1 MIGGGHKGS
10 IKMRTYIEKKIE
22 KQILVS
28 FSFFC
33 ISEKADVT
41 KQSNEE
47 ERGRGHRRSGKR
59 GAQR

>member
-1 MIGGGHKGS
+1 
-10 IKMRTYIEKKIE
+10 MRTYIEKKIE